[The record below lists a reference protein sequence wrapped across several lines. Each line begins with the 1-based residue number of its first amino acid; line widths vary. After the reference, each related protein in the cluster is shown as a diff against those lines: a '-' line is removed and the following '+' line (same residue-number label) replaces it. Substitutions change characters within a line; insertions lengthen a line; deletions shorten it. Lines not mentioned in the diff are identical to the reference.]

1 ASPSQ
6 DSRSQ
11 EWASHPDALPLSA
24 DTARL
29 SVDHLYTD
37 QQCLQA
43 GEILFDWLMH
53 DDDTSKRP
61 ALVGAERDRNML
73 DLQRI
78 HEQEQKQKG
87 DLKDERWIAA
97 YARSLSAMLGSDPN
111 ERRNEQACRV
121 LSTTDCYA
129 LPFVTEWVMALSHG
143 LTFVAHDYSKGT
155 AERLLKTCVLYQIQ
169 YGFLRP
175 MEWRAVQSMAS
186 EQHYPLSNLRH
197 IMLWEEPDVSVVAA
211 SFEMGASDLSGVQ
224 VSKLAMCAGIVG
236 PVLRFET
243 RRTPSTRYEPAYVA
257 SDVGIDLRAE
267 DETIVP
273 VGVVGTARIYSSRC
287 SVLLSYRATAAIGA
301 LSGCFAVG
309 VDGMVPVVSDKANDE
324 ASERATAR
332 QLCLD
337 PAMELQFSGTLLR
350 RQRGFRRWLLEPCFA
365 LSRAGHLLEGAHSAR
380 RLGRVLGE
388 PTAFFPL
395 LFSASSALKLY
406 WTVVLWR
413 DDCFDSNEWFEDA
426 LVRRQ
431 TVATVLERVRTMQ
444 RRVRRELPRHL
455 WPELWVLAHRDTLSA
470 WLDSLCM
477 VQTKVVQTKVVQTKV
492 VWVRAGSVPR

>member
-1 ASPSQ
+1 
-6 DSRSQ
+6 
-11 EWASHPDALPLSA
+11 
-24 DTARL
+24 
-29 SVDHLYTD
+29 
-37 QQCLQA
+37 
-43 GEILFDWLMH
+43 M
-53 DDDTSKRP
+53 
-61 ALVGAERDRNML
+61 
-73 DLQRI
+73 
-78 HEQEQKQKG
+78 
-87 DLKDERWIAA
+87 
-97 YARSLSAMLGSDPN
+97 
-111 ERRNEQACRV
+111 
-121 LSTTDCYA
+121 
-129 LPFVTEWVMALSHG
+129 
-143 LTFVAHDYSKGT
+143 
-155 AERLLKTCVLYQIQ
+155 
-169 YGFLRP
+169 
-175 MEWRAVQSMAS
+175 
-186 EQHYPLSNLRH
+186 
-197 IMLWEEPDVSVVAA
+197 SVVAA

-243 RRTPSTRYEPAYVA
+243 RRTASTRYEPAYVA

-470 WLDSLCM
+470 WLDSLCIFCSDESGSDDSGSDESGSDKGGLGESGFCSALTTSTHPFGDEQDDGSSEAGM
-477 VQTKVVQTKVVQTKV
+477 WHLHTPVGSLLCISAARVAECEDIGQCKDFGQQQD
-492 VWVRAGSVPR
+492 VRRQPCSSSAESPKPLVFDLPAASWGSCMRQCASVPPAYAALALFLGWSA